1 MLEYPDAARTVE
13 AREELLAQIAHL
25 IDETEALRQHLE
37 IIPDDVLTGRPL
49 ASDPSFKEIYGMIA
63 AVDEQVYA
71 PALDAVENGSE
82 GSVSMPE
89 AAEFLRESAWN
100 DRDIEVIIDGTQ
112 SMRAALVERLEKLDI
127 DAWKRT
133 VLIDGERSDVFG
145 LAYSIAQ
152 HDASLLQAAAYRLH
166 ESRLSNRDRR
176 TSHNS

>member
-1 MLEYPDAARTVE
+1 MLEYPDAARTAE

-25 IDETEALRQHLE
+25 IDETEALRQHLG

-63 AVDEQVYA
+63 AIDEQVYA
-71 PALDAVENGSE
+71 PALDALENGSE
-82 GSVSMPE
+82 GSVSMPD
-89 AAEFLRESAWN
+89 AAEFLTGSTWN
-100 DRDIEVIIDGTQ
+100 ERHIETLIDGTQ
-112 SMRAALVERLEKLDI
+112 SARAALVERLEKLDV

-133 VLIDGERSDVFG
+133 VSIDDQRSDVFG

-176 TSHNS
+176 TSDHS